1 MVVSLTQEFHTA
13 RICQFLETVKHF
25 RSVSCKLLN
34 RRTGNGKRYLKF
46 PFVLL
51 NSIQKE
57 FIHRKIALL
66 CYPLEDGPV
75 SKIVVVMRIRAYI
88 EETIQTES
96 CWLMDL
102 KIKAD

>member
-1 MVVSLTQEFHTA
+1 MVVSLTQELHTA
-13 RICQFLETVKHF
+13 RICQFFETVKHF

-66 CYPLEDGPV
+66 GYSLEYGSV
-75 SKIVVVMRIRAYI
+75 GEVVVVMGILAYI
-88 EETIQTES
+88 KETIEAES
-96 CWLMDL
+96 GWLVYL
-102 KIKAD
+102 KVKAN